1 MHELAMTAAFE
12 HFTSIFGDLTLERI
26 DQPGD
31 WFAGAEPPL
40 QTLWRWHA
48 AEESEHK
55 CVAFDLY
62 QRLGGNHAW
71 RMRWFWYVTVQFSTD
86 VFRQTV
92 NNLWHDKTLFKPST
106 WWSASRFLFGRHGM
120 VWRVAKP
127 VWAYTRKDFHPM
139 QVGHPTQAQD
149 WLNGHAYQWSAV
161 GSKA

>member
-1 MHELAMTAAFE
+1 
-12 HFTSIFGDLTLERI
+12 LTLERI

-31 WFAGAEPPL
+31 WFAGAEEPL
-40 QTLWRWHA
+40 KTLWRWHA

-62 QRLGGNHAW
+62 QRLGGNHQW
-71 RMRWFWYVTVQFSTD
+71 RMRWFWYVTIQISTD

-106 WWSASRFLFGRHGM
+106 WWSAGKFLFGRHGM

-127 VWAYTRKDFHPM
+127 IMAYTRKDFHPM
-139 QVGHPTQAQD
+139 QVGSATLSQD
-149 WLNGHAYQWSAV
+149 WLQSHADQWRAV
-161 GSKA
+161 GAPAQSAA